1 MAEYEF
7 FIGRKA
13 TLAYVGVII
22 AQIVPSNQEFVI
34 KARGKAISKAIDV
47 ALISCRKLKTIK
59 IKNIKVDS
67 EEIRNTKKEIIS
79 LSTIE
84 ILLGE

>member
-13 TLAYVGVII
+13 TLAYVGII
-22 AQIVPSNQEFVI
+22 IGRVVPAKQDFVI
-34 KARGKAISKAIDV
+34 KARGKSINKAVDV
-47 ALISCRKLKTIK
+47 ALISCSKLKNINIKK
-59 IKNIKVDS
+59 IKVAI
-67 EEIRNTKKEIIS
+67 EEIKNTKNEIIS